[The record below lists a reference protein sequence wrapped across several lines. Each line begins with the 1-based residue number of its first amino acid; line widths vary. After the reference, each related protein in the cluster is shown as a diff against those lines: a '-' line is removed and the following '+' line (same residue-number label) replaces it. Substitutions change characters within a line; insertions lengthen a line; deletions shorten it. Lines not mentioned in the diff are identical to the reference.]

1 MFLRPCCRWR
11 QCWVPGEQCQM
22 IQTKLHRQESQIFNS
37 TTGEQTGY
45 IVVWKGSLKE
55 VAVLG
60 TDSLVG
66 THKTR
71 KTKILD
77 FFLFTFWHCSQCNQ
91 YKAWKRQ
98 VLRYDVWLPYCNPW
112 WPDCMWMW
120 PSRVSHCT
128 SSHRISQHA
137 QLYNNPN
144 CWIVTWQQ

>member
-98 VLRYDVWLPYCNPW
+98 VLRYDPTDTMFDYLTATRGGLTACERDPQECHIAPQVIESPNT
-112 WPDCMWMW
+112 
-120 PSRVSHCT
+120 PSFT
-128 SSHRISQHA
+128 TTPIA
-137 QLYNNPN
+137 G
-144 CWIVTWQQ
+144 